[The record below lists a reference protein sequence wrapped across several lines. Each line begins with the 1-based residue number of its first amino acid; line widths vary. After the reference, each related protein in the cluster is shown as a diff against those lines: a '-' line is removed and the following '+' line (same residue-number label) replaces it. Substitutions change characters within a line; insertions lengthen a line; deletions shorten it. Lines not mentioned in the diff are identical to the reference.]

1 MLSQLN
7 LGNFSQYT
15 FETQNKSNFRYMA
28 SDKLVKTI
36 LILFQCVQYQ
46 IIDFSSK
53 RISNYQYTG
62 IAKKML
68 TKKK

>member
-1 MLSQLN
+1 MAILANTHLRHKIN
-7 LGNFSQYT
+7 LILGILT
-15 FETQNKSNFRYMA
+15 

-68 TKKK
+68 TKKKK